1 MRRIFKAQEYIAHE
15 IFLYYSGDK
24 HKDLPGMTEFSNTD
38 IEQIKNH
45 GLMVDAVMA
54 QMADFVRGFPYADI
68 TAPATVGNGIIE
80 LTDADIARYS
90 DAYAAAAAGDKKIVK
105 FVPASGAAT
114 RMFRDLFEFLNTGTM
129 NDVTRRVLDNLDKF
143 AFWNDLK
150 PFLPDNA
157 TDHDKIACIL
167 TNAGLDYGN
176 LPKGLIAFH
185 KYDNYSRTAVEEHLA
200 EGAQY
205 AVANGMV
212 RIHFTVSPEHT
223 AGFRAILARVVP
235 EYSARYGVKYDI
247 TMSNQRASTDTIAVN
262 PDNTPFRT
270 DDGRLLFRPAG
281 HGALIENL
289 NDIDADIVFI
299 KNIDNVTTDALRG
312 DTIKYKRALAGMLVE
327 LQSRAFEYLDNF
339 TAHDLGEIRT
349 FIKNDLCVR
358 VPDDAGADALRAILN
373 RPIRVCGVVKNSG
386 APGGGPFWVRDEN
399 GTESLQIVES
409 SQIAPDARGIMNASS
424 HFNPVDLVCGVRDA
438 HGNKFDLT
446 QFVDPKTGFISD
458 KSSGG
463 RALRAME
470 RPGLWNGA
478 MAHWNTVFV
487 AVPASTFTPVK
498 VVTDLLSPEHGNA
511 QTKK

>member
-1 MRRIFKAQEYIAHE
+1 
-15 IFLYYSGDK
+15 
-24 HKDLPGMTEFSNTD
+24 MTEFSTPD
-38 IEQIKNH
+38 TEQIKTH
-45 GLMVDAVMA
+45 GLTPEIVA
-54 QMADFVRGFPYADI
+54 QQLADFVCGFPYANI
-68 TAPATVGNGIIE
+68 TRPATVGNGIIE
-80 LTDADIARYS
+80 LSDIDIAQYTEI
-90 DAYAAAAAGDKKIVK
+90 YNAAQATKKIVK

-143 AFWNDLK
+143 AFWDDLRQ
-150 PFLPDNA
+150 FLPDTP
-157 TDHDKIACIL
+157 TDRDKIACML

-185 KYDNYSRTAVEEHLA
+185 KYDTYSRTALEEHLV

-205 AVANGMV
+205 AAANGTV
-212 RIHFTVSPEHT
+212 HIHFTVSPEHL
-223 AGFRAILARVVP
+223 AGFHALLARAVP

-247 TMSNQRASTDTIAVN
+247 TMSNQSTSTDTIAVN

-289 NDIDADIVFI
+289 NNIDADIVFI
-299 KNIDNVTTDALRG
+299 KNIDNVTTDELRG
-312 DTIKYKRALAGMLVE
+312 DTIKYKHVLAGLLLS
-327 LQSRAFEYLDNF
+327 LQARAFEYLNNF
-339 TAHDLGEIRT
+339 VAYDLNEIRT

-358 VPDDAGADALRAILN
+358 TSDDAPSEMLRQILN
-373 RPIRVCGVVKNSG
+373 RPIRVCGMIKNIG
-386 APGGGPFWVRDEN
+386 APGGGPFWVRDEH

-409 SQIAPDARGIMNASS
+409 SQIAPDARDIMNASS
-424 HFNPVDLVCGVRDA
+424 HFNPVDLVCGTRDA
-438 HGNKFDLT
+438 HGKPFDLT
-446 QFVDPKTGFISD
+446 AFVDHKAGFISE
-458 KSSGG
+458 KSYGG
-463 RALRAME
+463 HALRAME

-498 VVTDLLSPEHGNA
+498 VVTDLLSSSHGA
-511 QTKK
+511 K

>member
-1 MRRIFKAQEYIAHE
+1 
-15 IFLYYSGDK
+15 
-24 HKDLPGMTEFSNTD
+24 MTEFSTPD
-38 IEQIKNH
+38 TEQIKTH
-45 GLMVDAVMA
+45 GLTPEIVA
-54 QMADFVRGFPYADI
+54 QQLADFVCGFPYANI
-68 TAPATVGNGIIE
+68 TRPASVGNGIIE
-80 LTDADIARYS
+80 LSDTDITRY
-90 DAYAAAAAGDKKIVK
+90 AEKYTAAQATKKIVK

-143 AFWNDLK
+143 AFWDDLRQ
-150 PFLPDNA
+150 FLPDTP
-157 TDHDKIACIL
+157 TDRDKIACML

-185 KYDNYSRTAVEEHLA
+185 KYDTYSRTALEEHLV

-205 AVANGMV
+205 AAANGTV
-212 RIHFTVSPEHT
+212 HIHFTVSPEHL
-223 AGFRAILARVVP
+223 AGFRALLARAVP

-247 TMSNQRASTDTIAVN
+247 TMSNQSTSTDTIAVN

-289 NDIDADIVFI
+289 NNIDADIVFI
-299 KNIDNVTTDALRG
+299 KNIDNVTTDELRG
-312 DTIKYKRALAGMLVE
+312 DTIKYKHVLAGLLLS
-327 LQSRAFEYLDNF
+327 LQARAFEYLNNF
-339 TAHDLGEIRT
+339 VAYDLNEIRT

-358 VPDDAGADALRAILN
+358 TSDDAPAEMLRQILN
-373 RPIRVCGVVKNSG
+373 RPIRVCGMIKNIG
-386 APGGGPFWVRDEN
+386 APGGGPFWVRDEH

-409 SQIAPDARGIMNASS
+409 SQIAPDARDIMNASS
-424 HFNPVDLVCGVRDA
+424 HFNPVDLVCGTRDA
-438 HGNKFDLT
+438 HGKPFDLT
-446 QFVDPKTGFISD
+446 AFVDHKAGFISE
-458 KSSGG
+458 KSYGG
-463 RALRAME
+463 HALRAME

-498 VVTDLLSPEHGNA
+498 VVTDLLSSSHGA
-511 QTKK
+511 K

>member
-1 MRRIFKAQEYIAHE
+1 
-15 IFLYYSGDK
+15 
-24 HKDLPGMTEFSNTD
+24 MTEFSTPD
-38 IEQIKNH
+38 TEQIKTH
-45 GLMVDAVMA
+45 GLTPEIVA
-54 QMADFVRGFPYADI
+54 QQLADFVRGFPYANI
-68 TAPATVGNGIIE
+68 TRPATVGDGIAE
-80 LTDADIARYS
+80 LSDADIAQYTEI
-90 DAYAAAAAGDKKIVK
+90 YNAAQATKKIVK

-143 AFWNDLK
+143 AFWDDLRQ
-150 PFLPDNA
+150 FLPDTP
-157 TDHDKIACIL
+157 TDRDKIACML

-185 KYDNYSRTAVEEHLA
+185 KYDTYSRTALEEHLV

-205 AVANGMV
+205 AAANGTV
-212 RIHFTVSPEHT
+212 HIHFTVSPEHL
-223 AGFRAILARVVP
+223 AGFHALLARAVP

-247 TMSNQRASTDTIAVN
+247 TMSNQSTSTDTIAVN

-289 NDIDADIVFI
+289 NNIDADIVFI
-299 KNIDNVTTDALRG
+299 KNIDNVTTDELRG
-312 DTIKYKRALAGMLVE
+312 DTIKYKHVLAGLLLS
-327 LQSRAFEYLDNF
+327 LQARAFEYLNNF
-339 TAHDLGEIRT
+339 VAYDLNEIRT

-358 VPDDAGADALRAILN
+358 TSDDAPAEMLRQILN
-373 RPIRVCGVVKNSG
+373 RPIRVCGMIKNIG
-386 APGGGPFWVRDEN
+386 APGGGPFWVRDEH

-409 SQIAPDARGIMNASS
+409 SQIAPDARDIMNASS
-424 HFNPVDLVCGVRDA
+424 HFNPVDLVCGTRDA
-438 HGNKFDLT
+438 HGKPFDLT
-446 QFVDPKTGFISD
+446 AFVDHKAGFISE
-458 KSSGG
+458 KSYGG
-463 RALRAME
+463 HALRAME

-498 VVTDLLSPEHGNA
+498 VVTDLLSSLHGA
-511 QTKK
+511 K

>member
-1 MRRIFKAQEYIAHE
+1 
-15 IFLYYSGDK
+15 
-24 HKDLPGMTEFSNTD
+24 MTEFSTPD
-38 IEQIKNH
+38 TEQIKTH
-45 GLMVDAVMA
+45 GLTPEIVA
-54 QMADFVRGFPYADI
+54 QQLADFVCGFPYANI
-68 TAPATVGNGIIE
+68 TRPATVGDGITE
-80 LTDADIARYS
+80 LSAPDIARY
-90 DAYAAAAAGDKKIVK
+90 AEKYTAAQATKKIVK

-143 AFWNDLK
+143 AFWDDLRQ
-150 PFLPDNA
+150 FLPDTP
-157 TDHDKIACIL
+157 TDRDKIACML

-185 KYDNYSRTAVEEHLA
+185 KYDTYSRTALEEHLV

-205 AVANGMV
+205 AAANGTV
-212 RIHFTVSPEHT
+212 HIHFTVSPEHL
-223 AGFRAILARVVP
+223 AGFHALLARAVP

-247 TMSNQRASTDTIAVN
+247 TMSNQSTSTDTIAVN

-289 NDIDADIVFI
+289 NNIDADIVFI
-299 KNIDNVTTDALRG
+299 KNIDNVTTDELRG
-312 DTIKYKRALAGMLVE
+312 DTIKYKHVLAGLLLS
-327 LQSRAFEYLDNF
+327 LQARAFEYLNNF
-339 TAHDLGEIRT
+339 VAYDLNEIRT

-358 VPDDAGADALRAILN
+358 TSDDAPAEMLRQILN
-373 RPIRVCGVVKNSG
+373 RPIRVCGMIKNIG
-386 APGGGPFWVRDEN
+386 APGGGPFWVRDEH

-409 SQIAPDARGIMNASS
+409 SQIAPDARDIMNASS
-424 HFNPVDLVCGVRDA
+424 HFNPVDLVCGTRDA
-438 HGNKFDLT
+438 HGKPFDLT
-446 QFVDPKTGFISD
+446 AFVDHKAGFISE
-458 KSSGG
+458 KSYGG
-463 RALRAME
+463 HALRAME

-498 VVTDLLSPEHGNA
+498 VVTDLLSSSHGA
-511 QTKK
+511 K

>member
-1 MRRIFKAQEYIAHE
+1 
-15 IFLYYSGDK
+15 
-24 HKDLPGMTEFSNTD
+24 MTEFSTPD
-38 IEQIKNH
+38 TEQIKSH
-45 GLMVDAVMA
+45 GLTPEIVA
-54 QMADFVRGFPYADI
+54 QQLADFVCGFPYANI
-68 TAPATVGNGIIE
+68 TRPATVGDGIAE
-80 LTDADIARYS
+80 LSDADIAQYTEI
-90 DAYAAAAAGDKKIVK
+90 YNAAQATKKIVK

-143 AFWNDLK
+143 AFWDDLRQ
-150 PFLPDNA
+150 FLPDTP
-157 TDHDKIACIL
+157 TDRDKIACML

-185 KYDNYSRTAVEEHLA
+185 KYDTYSRTAVEEHLV

-205 AVANGMV
+205 ATTSGTVH
-212 RIHFTVSPEHT
+212 IHFTVSPEHM
-223 AGFRAILARVVP
+223 AGFHAILARAVP
-235 EYSARYGVKYDI
+235 EYGAKYGVKYDI

-289 NDIDADIVFI
+289 NNIDADIVFI
-299 KNIDNVTTDALRG
+299 KNIDNVTTDELRG
-312 DTIKYKRALAGMLVE
+312 DTIKYKHVLAGLLLS
-327 LQSRAFEYLDNF
+327 LQARAFEYLNNF
-339 TAHDLGEIRT
+339 VAYDLNEIRT

-358 VPDDAGADALRAILN
+358 TSDDAPAEMLRQILN
-373 RPIRVCGVVKNSG
+373 RPIRVCGVVKNIG
-386 APGGGPFWVRDEN
+386 APGGGPFWVRDEH

-409 SQIAPDARGIMNASS
+409 SQIAPDARDIMNASS

-438 HGNKFDLT
+438 HGKPFDLT
-446 QFVDPKTGFISD
+446 AFVDPKTGFISE

-498 VVTDLLSPEHGNA
+498 VVTDLLSPSHGV
-511 QTKK
+511 K

>member
-1 MRRIFKAQEYIAHE
+1 
-15 IFLYYSGDK
+15 
-24 HKDLPGMTEFSNTD
+24 MTEFSTPD
-38 IEQIKNH
+38 TEQIKTH
-45 GLMVDAVMA
+45 GLTPEIVA
-54 QMADFVRGFPYADI
+54 QQLADFVRGFPYANI
-68 TAPATVGNGIIE
+68 TRPATVGNGIIE
-80 LTDADIARYS
+80 LSDIDITRY
-90 DAYAAAAAGDKKIVK
+90 AEKYTAAQATKKIVK

-143 AFWNDLK
+143 AFWDDLRQ
-150 PFLPDNA
+150 FLPDTP
-157 TDHDKIACIL
+157 TDRDKIACML

-185 KYDNYSRTAVEEHLA
+185 KYDTYSRTALEEHLV

-205 AVANGMV
+205 AAANGTV
-212 RIHFTVSPEHT
+212 HIHFTVSPEHL
-223 AGFRAILARVVP
+223 AGFRALLARAVP

-247 TMSNQRASTDTIAVN
+247 TMSNQSTSTDTIAVN

-289 NDIDADIVFI
+289 NNIDADIVFI
-299 KNIDNVTTDALRG
+299 KNIDNVTTDELRG
-312 DTIKYKRALAGMLVE
+312 DTIKYKHVLAGLLLS
-327 LQSRAFEYLDNF
+327 LQARAFEYLNNF
-339 TAHDLGEIRT
+339 VAYDLNEIRT

-358 VPDDAGADALRAILN
+358 TSDDAPAEMLRQILN
-373 RPIRVCGVVKNSG
+373 RPIRVCGMIKNIG
-386 APGGGPFWVRDEN
+386 APGGGPFWVRDEH

-409 SQIAPDARGIMNASS
+409 SQIAPDARDIMNASS
-424 HFNPVDLVCGVRDA
+424 HFNPVDLVCGTRDA
-438 HGNKFDLT
+438 HGKPFDLT
-446 QFVDPKTGFISD
+446 AFVDHKAGFISE
-458 KSSGG
+458 KSYGG
-463 RALRAME
+463 HALRAME

-498 VVTDLLSPEHGNA
+498 VVTDLLSSSHGA
-511 QTKK
+511 K

>member
-1 MRRIFKAQEYIAHE
+1 
-15 IFLYYSGDK
+15 
-24 HKDLPGMTEFSNTD
+24 MTEFSTPD
-38 IEQIKNH
+38 TEQIKTH
-45 GLMVDAVMA
+45 GLTPEIIA
-54 QMADFVRGFPYADI
+54 QQLADFVCGFPYANI
-68 TAPATVGNGIIE
+68 TRPATVGDGITE
-80 LTDADIARYS
+80 LSDPDIARY
-90 DAYAAAAAGDKKIVK
+90 AEKYTAAQATKKIVK

-129 NDVTRRVLDNLDKF
+129 NDVTLRVLDNLDKF
-143 AFWNDLK
+143 AFWDDLRQ
-150 PFLPDNA
+150 FLPDTP
-157 TDHDKIACIL
+157 TDRDKIACML

-185 KYDNYSRTAVEEHLA
+185 KYDTYSRTALEEHLV

-205 AVANGMV
+205 AAANGTV
-212 RIHFTVSPEHT
+212 RIHFTVSPEHL
-223 AGFRAILARVVP
+223 AGFRALLARAVP

-247 TMSNQRASTDTIAVN
+247 TMSNQSTSTDTIAVN

-289 NDIDADIVFI
+289 NNIDADIVFI
-299 KNIDNVTTDALRG
+299 KNIDNVTTDELRG
-312 DTIKYKRALAGMLVE
+312 DTIKYKHMLAGLLLS
-327 LQSRAFEYLDNF
+327 LQARAFEYLNNF
-339 TAHDLGEIRT
+339 VAYDLNEIRT

-358 VPDDAGADALRAILN
+358 TSDDAPAEMLRQILN
-373 RPIRVCGVVKNSG
+373 RPIRVCGMIKNIG
-386 APGGGPFWVRDEN
+386 APGGGPFWVRDEH

-409 SQIAPDARGIMNASS
+409 SQIAPDARDIMNASS
-424 HFNPVDLVCGVRDA
+424 HFNPVDLVCGTRDA
-438 HGNKFDLT
+438 HGKPFDLT
-446 QFVDPKTGFISD
+446 AFVDHKAGFISE

-463 RALRAME
+463 HALRAME

-498 VVTDLLSPEHGNA
+498 VVTDLLSSSHGA
-511 QTKK
+511 K

>member
-1 MRRIFKAQEYIAHE
+1 
-15 IFLYYSGDK
+15 
-24 HKDLPGMTEFSNTD
+24 MTEFSTPD
-38 IEQIKNH
+38 TEQIKTH
-45 GLMVDAVMA
+45 GLTPEIVA
-54 QMADFVRGFPYADI
+54 QQLADFVCGFPYANI
-68 TAPATVGNGIIE
+68 TRPATVGNGIIE
-80 LTDADIARYS
+80 LSDIDITRY
-90 DAYAAAAAGDKKIVK
+90 AEKYTAAQATKKIVK

-143 AFWNDLK
+143 AFWDDLRQ
-150 PFLPDNA
+150 FLPDTP
-157 TDHDKIACIL
+157 TDRDKIACML

-185 KYDNYSRTAVEEHLA
+185 KYDTYSRTALEEHLV

-205 AVANGMV
+205 AAANGTV
-212 RIHFTVSPEHT
+212 HIHFTVSPEHL
-223 AGFRAILARVVP
+223 AGFRALLARAVP

-247 TMSNQRASTDTIAVN
+247 TMSNQSTSTDTIAVN

-289 NDIDADIVFI
+289 NNIDADIVFI
-299 KNIDNVTTDALRG
+299 KNIDNVTTDELRG
-312 DTIKYKRALAGMLVE
+312 DTIKYKHVLAGLLLS
-327 LQSRAFEYLDNF
+327 LQARAFEYLNNF
-339 TAHDLGEIRT
+339 VAYDLNEIRT

-358 VPDDAGADALRAILN
+358 TSDDAPAEMLRQILN
-373 RPIRVCGVVKNSG
+373 RPIRVCGMIKNIG
-386 APGGGPFWVRDEN
+386 APGGGPFWVRDEH

-409 SQIAPDARGIMNASS
+409 SQIAPDARDIMNASS
-424 HFNPVDLVCGVRDA
+424 HFNPVDLVCGTRDV
-438 HGNKFDLT
+438 HGKPFDLT
-446 QFVDPKTGFISD
+446 AFVDHKAGFISE
-458 KSSGG
+458 KSYGG
-463 RALRAME
+463 HALRAME

-498 VVTDLLSPEHGNA
+498 VVTDLLSSLHGA
-511 QTKK
+511 K

>member
-1 MRRIFKAQEYIAHE
+1 
-15 IFLYYSGDK
+15 
-24 HKDLPGMTEFSNTD
+24 MTEFSTPD
-38 IEQIKNH
+38 IEQIKTH
-45 GLMVDAVMA
+45 GLTPEIVA
-54 QMADFVRGFPYADI
+54 QQLADFVCGFPYANI
-68 TAPATVGNGIIE
+68 TRPATVGNGIIE
-80 LTDADIARYS
+80 LSDIDITRY
-90 DAYAAAAAGDKKIVK
+90 AEKYTAAQATKKIVK

-143 AFWNDLK
+143 AFWDDLRQ
-150 PFLPDNA
+150 FLPDTP
-157 TDHDKIACIL
+157 TDRDKIACML

-185 KYDNYSRTAVEEHLA
+185 KYDTYSRTALEEHLV

-205 AVANGMV
+205 AAANGTV
-212 RIHFTVSPEHT
+212 HIHFTVSPEHL
-223 AGFRAILARVVP
+223 AGFRALLARAMP

-247 TMSNQRASTDTIAVN
+247 AMSNQSTSTDTIAVN

-289 NDIDADIVFI
+289 NNIDADIVFI
-299 KNIDNVTTDALRG
+299 KNIDNVTTDELRG
-312 DTIKYKRALAGMLVE
+312 DTIKYKHVLAGLLLS
-327 LQSRAFEYLDNF
+327 LQARAFEYLNNF
-339 TAHDLGEIRT
+339 VAYDLNEIRT

-358 VPDDAGADALRAILN
+358 TSDDAPAEMLRQILN
-373 RPIRVCGVVKNSG
+373 RPIRVCGMIKNIG
-386 APGGGPFWVRDEN
+386 APGGGPFWVRDEH

-409 SQIAPDARGIMNASS
+409 SQIAPDARDIMNASS
-424 HFNPVDLVCGVRDA
+424 HFNPVDLVCGTRDA
-438 HGNKFDLT
+438 HGKPFDLT
-446 QFVDPKTGFISD
+446 AFVDPKTGFISE

-498 VVTDLLSPEHGNA
+498 VVTDLLSSSHGA
-511 QTKK
+511 K

>member
-1 MRRIFKAQEYIAHE
+1 
-15 IFLYYSGDK
+15 
-24 HKDLPGMTEFSNTD
+24 MTEFSTPD
-38 IEQIKNH
+38 TEQIKTH
-45 GLMVDAVMA
+45 GLTPEIVA
-54 QMADFVRGFPYADI
+54 QQLADFVRGFPYANI
-68 TAPATVGNGIIE
+68 TRPATVGNGIIE
-80 LTDADIARYS
+80 LSDIDITRY
-90 DAYAAAAAGDKKIVK
+90 AEKYTAAQATKKIVK

-114 RMFRDLFEFLNTGTM
+114 RMFRDLFEFLNTDTM

-143 AFWNDLK
+143 AFWDDLRQ
-150 PFLPDNA
+150 FLPDTP
-157 TDHDKIACIL
+157 TDRDKIACML

-185 KYDNYSRTAVEEHLA
+185 KYDTYSRTALEEHLV

-205 AVANGMV
+205 AAANGTV
-212 RIHFTVSPEHT
+212 HIHFTVSPEHL
-223 AGFRAILARVVP
+223 AGFHALLARAVP

-247 TMSNQRASTDTIAVN
+247 TMSNQSTSTDTIAVN

-289 NDIDADIVFI
+289 NNIDADIVFI
-299 KNIDNVTTDALRG
+299 KNIDNVTTDELRG
-312 DTIKYKRALAGMLVE
+312 DTIEYKRALAGLLVS
-327 LQSRAFEYLDNF
+327 LQTRAFEYLNNF
-339 TAHDLGEIRT
+339 AAHDLDEIRA
-349 FIKNDLCVR
+349 FITRDLGTHIA
-358 VPDDAGADALRAILN
+358 PTATTEELRTILN
-373 RPIRVCGVVKNSG
+373 RPIRVCGVVKNIG

-409 SQIAPDARGIMNASS
+409 SQIAPDARDIMNASS

-438 HGNKFDLT
+438 HGKPFDLT
-446 QFVDPKTGFISD
+446 AFVDPKTGFISE

-498 VVTDLLSPEHGNA
+498 VVTDLLSPSHGA
-511 QTKK
+511 K

>member
-1 MRRIFKAQEYIAHE
+1 
-15 IFLYYSGDK
+15 
-24 HKDLPGMTEFSNTD
+24 MTEFSTPD
-38 IEQIKNH
+38 TEQIKTH
-45 GLMVDAVMA
+45 GLTPEIVA
-54 QMADFVRGFPYADI
+54 QQLADFVRGFPYANI
-68 TAPATVGNGIIE
+68 TRPATVGNGIIE
-80 LTDADIARYS
+80 LSDIDITRY
-90 DAYAAAAAGDKKIVK
+90 AEKYTAAQATKKIVK

-143 AFWNDLK
+143 AFWDDLRQ
-150 PFLPDNA
+150 FLPDTP
-157 TDHDKIACIL
+157 TDRDKIACML

-185 KYDNYSRTAVEEHLA
+185 KYDTYSRTALEEHLV

-205 AVANGMV
+205 AAANGTV
-212 RIHFTVSPEHT
+212 HIHFTVSPEHL
-223 AGFRAILARVVP
+223 AGFHALLARAVP

-247 TMSNQRASTDTIAVN
+247 TMSNQSTSTDTIAVN

-289 NDIDADIVFI
+289 NNIDADIVFI
-299 KNIDNVTTDALRG
+299 KNIDNVTTDELRG
-312 DTIKYKRALAGMLVE
+312 DTIKYKHVLAGLLLS
-327 LQSRAFEYLDNF
+327 LQARAFEYLNNF
-339 TAHDLGEIRT
+339 VAYDLNEIRT

-358 VPDDAGADALRAILN
+358 TSDDAPAEMLRQILN
-373 RPIRVCGVVKNSG
+373 RPIRVCGMIKNIG
-386 APGGGPFWVRDEN
+386 APGGGPFWVRDEH

-409 SQIAPDARGIMNASS
+409 SQIAPDARDIMNASS
-424 HFNPVDLVCGVRDA
+424 HFNPVDLVCGTRDA
-438 HGNKFDLT
+438 HGKPFDLT
-446 QFVDPKTGFISD
+446 AFVDHKAGFISE
-458 KSSGG
+458 KSYGG
-463 RALRAME
+463 HALRAME

-498 VVTDLLSPEHGNA
+498 VVTDLLSSSHGA
-511 QTKK
+511 K